1 MPATALM
8 GYEVPTSGSL
18 SGTWGDTLNSNV
30 MGFLD
35 LNFAGL
41 LTLSLSSSAV
51 VLTAAQ
57 ARCQMIRCTGTLL
70 SNITISPDAGVLWYG
85 IKCIENVT
93 SGSFTVTL
101 SNAGTVVIP
110 QGRRVVVFIDSTNG
124 PRIVGMAGTTSA
136 DVLPTGTAITFFQAA
151 APSGWTQNV
160 TYNDYALRIVNSTG
174 GGTGGSVN
182 FSTLFARTATDSYTL
197 LTADIPAH
205 SHGVTGGVTGGT
217 AAGTVSESGAVIFAK
232 TPATIAISNTGGG
245 GGHTHALDMRLKY
258 LDMVLAAR
266 A

>member
-8 GYEVPTSGSL
+8 GYAVPTSGSL
-18 SGTWGDTLNSNV
+18 SGTWGDTLNTDV

-51 VLTAAQ
+51 ALTAAQ

-70 SNITISPDAGVLWYG
+70 ANITIAPDTAVLWYG
-85 IKCIENVT
+85 IRCIENVT
-93 SGSFTVTL
+93 SGSFSITL

-110 QGRRVVVFIDSTNG
+110 QGRRALVFIDSTNG
-124 PRIVGMAGTTSA
+124 PRIIGMAGTTSA
-136 DVLPTGTAITFFQAA
+136 DVLPTGTAMTFFQAA

-160 TYNDYALRIVNSTG
+160 TYNDYAMRIVNSTG
-174 GGTGGSVN
+174 AGTGGSVA

-197 LTADIPAH
+197 LTADIPSHTH
-205 SHGVTGGVTGGT
+205 STSVPALT
-217 AAGTVSESGAVIFAK
+217 GAVGGSGGQGVPFNNSTAY
-232 TPATIAISNTGGG
+232 TSTATGGG
-245 GGHTHALDMRLKY
+245 GGHSHGLDMRLKY